1 MKKEYLIG
9 VQTYYVSPYEKV
21 LQNTKSKWQFAN
33 IFVCKMKIIDL
44 SMQILSV
51 KMLLPS
57 HPFSKTFQEIS
68 IMKKLLFYLTF
79 TELFNHFY
87 GNNQVLKKLC
97 LIELTRTRKIRW
109 VLAIF
114 QTRTQKTPDPL
125 RWPKPELKK
134 NRKLKLNERWSKL
147 SLKPVN
153 SIQRVMS
160 QFSFTRKTRTQ
171 NILEF
176 WNPKN
181 SNPNPRGN

>member
-97 LIELTRTRKIRW
+97 LIELTRTRKIR
-109 VLAIF
+109 
-114 QTRTQKTPDPL
+114 
-125 RWPKPELKK
+125 
-134 NRKLKLNERWSKL
+134 
-147 SLKPVN
+147 
-153 SIQRVMS
+153 
-160 QFSFTRKTRTQ
+160 
-171 NILEF
+171 
-176 WNPKN
+176 
-181 SNPNPRGN
+181 